1 MGSRAAVK
9 SMDDFDACVGVR
21 AWITVC
27 LLMMAD
33 KDQLISQKASSDADS
48 NSNNG
53 SLFSHRY
60 PDETL
65 SSSSGSKE
73 NTQLLLNNESSL
85 SPKLQSHGAETIPT
99 VRRCRRFNDAF
110 PEGLKFQ
117 PKMTREDS
125 IDLSTNE
132 EKSNSDDEWFIQK
145 INPKSGT
152 HSTDGNKNSEN
163 SQASRS
169 TTREDVQK
177 CMMKRL
183 VEMRLR
189 NQEKR
194 KAMYA
199 ADNEIM
205 FDESKSMEIDLSGR
219 IGEESKAKPNS
230 GETLQKS
237 SMAIEVED
245 EKAKF
250 GLIQDEVAE
259 SDSDDRKI
267 INEENEMNEEMNI
280 EDNNGVK
287 EKIARENKNIE
298 LNEEGNEDVTGDS
311 DNKFAEK
318 IFEDGDRQKDLLVSR
333 EETCENLMKH
343 EDHKSY
349 LPGSETESSDLS
361 DETESEYGS
370 SSLVDDL
377 LSDVADNCS
386 GSFDYPEEKFPK
398 PPEYYSSEEYYR
410 LVRKRR
416 RKHRL
421 ILSTRFYDEESI
433 KAWRRSG
440 RLLKKV
446 KRILLDE
453 DEEDD
458 EAFNTS
464 DHNEESDS
472 DVLDENDK
480 REVNNK
486 RRLFVDDD
494 YKRDEIEPSNEEN
507 DDEDQRVKGIEEA
520 ESNDELEQVRKLQIT
535 QKRQKKSEYIEE
547 EASLSGEDVG
557 SDESDE
563 EQMNVYEAEEGDN
576 DELPDD
582 ETIREQL
589 HKQWVK
595 QQRDEE
601 ERKLLYWKDQLH
613 VDGDV
618 TDETDRTFRF
628 KLRLAKSDNVDE
640 KIDNVTVDA
649 ENVEVDDDEL
659 YKRRREISKW
669 KMEERKGELLAES
682 TSVKE
687 TNPLLKAA
695 LKVIDKGSLDGNSQS
710 HETAGSSLSKNSL
723 LHHCKSLPQVLNET
737 KTTLYTKSA
746 DADSAQ
752 TDEYTEN

>member
-250 GLIQDEVAE
+250 GLIQDE
-259 SDSDDRKI
+259 
-267 INEENEMNEEMNI
+267 
-280 EDNNGVK
+280 
-287 EKIARENKNIE
+287 
-298 LNEEGNEDVTGDS
+298 
-311 DNKFAEK
+311 
-318 IFEDGDRQKDLLVSR
+318 EDGDRQKDLLVSR

-398 PPEYYSSEEYYR
+398 LLKKTVLWLLMAYALKDLKYLTIIMVLQRPPEYYSSEEYYR

-752 TDEYTEN
+752 TDEYTEVLHSQLSPARTTEDPHFARIFH